1 MWIVMEMWWLLKNRV
16 NLRCKCNEL
25 FEIVRK
31 IKVFET
37 PWLYRYYVIYVLC
50 FYWYHIVC
58 IILSWNLHFWTK
70 CNYPVNRGYFTLKQC
85 VAFLKCCGCVPLTH
99 HQFFSNLPSHFHPLS
114 LLLYYHFFN
123 FFLNHQIVQ
132 VFLPFQH
139 FLIPTYN
146 PNFIRNL
153 IRKNFRFKPLKE
165 IFLYAKNIK
174 ILLIS
179 KIQSFKSLIDLWRI
193 RYFM

>member
-1 MWIVMEMWWLLKNRV
+1 M
-16 NLRCKCNEL
+16 
-25 FEIVRK
+25 
-31 IKVFET
+31 
-37 PWLYRYYVIYVLC
+37 LYFIM
-50 FYWYHIVC
+50 YHIVC
-58 IILSWNLHFWTK
+58 IILSWQLHFLTM
-70 CNYPVNRGYFTLKQC
+70 CNYPINRGYFTLKQC

-99 HQFFSNLPSHFHPLS
+99 HQFFSNLPLSFLPLS
-114 LLLYYHFFN
+114 PLLHHHFLK

-146 PNFIRNL
+146 PNLIRNL

-179 KIQSFKSLIDLWRI
+179 KIQSFKSLIDL
-193 RYFM
+193 